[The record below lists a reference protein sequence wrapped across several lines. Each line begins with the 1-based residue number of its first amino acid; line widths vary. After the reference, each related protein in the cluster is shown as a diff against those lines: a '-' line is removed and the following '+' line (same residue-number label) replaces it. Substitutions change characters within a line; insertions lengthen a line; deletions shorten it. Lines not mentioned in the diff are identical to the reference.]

1 MVQLTIVDSIPLAV
15 VRRRVRR
22 AELSTVVPQGCG
34 IVWDFVRA
42 HGLKAGRNVALYL
55 NDQIDLEVGVE
66 IGEAFDAQSGVTL
79 SSTPAGAAVSATH
92 FGTYQGLGTAHEAI
106 HAWCTANDYE
116 LAGPSW
122 EIYGHWQP
130 EWNADASRIRTDVF
144 YKVKEKV

>member
-1 MVQLTIVDSIPLAV
+1 MVQLTHVDSTPLAV

-22 AELSTVVPQGCG
+22 AELSTVVPPCWGMVG
-34 IVWDFVRA
+34 DFLRA
-42 HGLKAGRNVALYL
+42 HVVTAGRHGALYL
-55 NDQIDLEVGVE
+55 NDQIDLAVGVE

-79 SSTPAGAAVSATH
+79 SSTPAGVAVSATH
-92 FGTYQGLGTAHEAI
+92 FGPYQGLGAAHEAI
-106 HAWCTANDYE
+106 HAWCAANDSE

-144 YKVKEKV
+144 YKVREKA

>member
-1 MVQLTIVDSIPLAV
+1 MHLTVVDSIPLAV

-55 NDQIDLEVGVE
+55 NDQIDLEVDVE
-66 IGEAFDAQSGVTL
+66 IGEPFDGRGEVAL
-79 SSTPAGAAVSATH
+79 SRTPAGAAVSATH
-92 FGTYQGLGTAHEAI
+92 FGQYQGLGTAHAAI
-106 HAWCTANDYE
+106 HTWCAANDYQ

-130 EWNADASRIRTDVF
+130 EWNADPSRIRTDVF
-144 YKVKEKV
+144 YKVREKA